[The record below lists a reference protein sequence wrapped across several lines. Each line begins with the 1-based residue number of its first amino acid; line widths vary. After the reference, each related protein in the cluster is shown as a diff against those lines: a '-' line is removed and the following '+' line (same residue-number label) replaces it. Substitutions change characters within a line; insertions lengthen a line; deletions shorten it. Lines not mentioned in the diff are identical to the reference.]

1 MARKSG
7 PGNRDNSEMD
17 RSVSIKKM
25 TNDEV
30 RMAKIR
36 CASNHSSFDI
46 WIAFEL
52 RHFHHAPPLFPGA
65 RACKAA
71 RRHAFWRRPLVAAD
85 KNRPGTFQTR
95 PEFDFHPARGSVGAE
110 PLRLVDLACQ
120 SSRQAQTC
128 RRISYLRS

>member
-36 CASNHSSFDI
+36 GAS
-46 WIAFEL
+46 
-52 RHFHHAPPLFPGA
+52 RAPPLFPGA

-95 PEFDFHPARGSVGAE
+95 LEFDFHPARGSVGVE

-128 RRISYLRS
+128 RRIPYLR